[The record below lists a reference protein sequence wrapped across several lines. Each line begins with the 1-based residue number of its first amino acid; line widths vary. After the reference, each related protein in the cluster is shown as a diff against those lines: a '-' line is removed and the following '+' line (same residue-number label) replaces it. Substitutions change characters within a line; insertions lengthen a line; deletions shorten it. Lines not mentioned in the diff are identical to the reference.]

1 MQKYQQLRAPLE
13 ARLRKIVGRID
24 RIEGDLRR
32 AADRDW
38 VEQATLQENDEVLSG
53 LDDMERAEAVA
64 IRNALRRMESGDYGF
79 CVSCRGP
86 IDRKRLEAVPT
97 AEKCLECAQ

>member
-13 ARLRKIVGRID
+13 ARLREIVGRID

-32 AADRDW
+32 PADRDW

-53 LDDMERAEAVA
+53 LDELERAEAVA

-79 CVSCRGP
+79 CVSCRAP
-86 IDRKRLEAVPT
+86 IERKRLEAVPT
-97 AEKCLECAQ
+97 ADRCLECAQ